1 MSNNIA
7 TEVARINAER
17 NMSNNVRAT
26 TVEKTDGVDY
36 FIEEFG
42 RCWGSAE
49 DNVRKAAICFASA
62 VGLIGFKDAV
72 KVFGDRYPQFGTY
85 NWQLLMEIGSGVTDV
100 RVFALPRYMHG
111 IRKMDMVRQQDLFN
125 TKRVSIYKFASEKPA
140 TIDIGQVN
148 QSDWRVAF
156 DKEKNRLRTSK
167 EQLVYIHE
175 KKKSFADKMRFVR
188 IHDGVV
194 CFLHG
199 GSWTKKELQDLLKR
213 M

>member
-1 MSNNIA
+1 MNKDIA
-7 TEVARINAER
+7 IEVARLKAEHD
-17 NMSNNVRAT
+17 MGGTVRAT
-26 TVEKTDGVDY
+26 TVEKPRSLDY
-36 FIEEFG
+36 FLDEFG

-49 DNVRKAAICFASA
+49 ENVFKAAVCFASA

-72 KVFGDRYPQFGTY
+72 KVFGDRYQQFGEY

-100 RVFALPRYMHG
+100 RVFMLPRYMHG
-111 IRKMDMVRQQDLFN
+111 VRKLDMVKQQDFFN
-125 TKRVSIYKFASEKPA
+125 GRRISIYKFASEKPA

-156 DKEKNRLRTSK
+156 DKEKNRLRNSA
-167 EQLVYIHE
+167 EQLKYIHD

-188 IHDGVV
+188 IHDGIV

-199 GSWTKKELQDLLKR
+199 GSWTKKELQDLVKR
-213 M
+213 L